1 MTPRVSLSCGC
12 VASYWRSMFCCA
24 TGALAVG
31 SRSALLGASAGS
43 RPVLSELLLVFFFSS
58 PPLLRGLRRPF
69 ADPLAAAER
78 CDACATAVSVS
89 GGSRDPEAD
98 KPPPAPAWRST

>member
-1 MTPRVSLSCGC
+1 VTPRVSLS

-69 ADPLAAAER
+69 ADR
-78 CDACATAVSVS
+78 TRS
-89 GGSRDPEAD
+89 SR
-98 KPPPAPAWRST
+98 TL